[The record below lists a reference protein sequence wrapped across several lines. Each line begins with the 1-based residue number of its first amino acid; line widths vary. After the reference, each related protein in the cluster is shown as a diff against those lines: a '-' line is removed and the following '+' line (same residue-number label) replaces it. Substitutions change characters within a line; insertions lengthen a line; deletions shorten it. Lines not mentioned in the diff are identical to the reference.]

1 MDTLV
6 TLAPLLGLLG
16 TVSGIFRTFIAL
28 GSQSVEGAMGQ
39 ITGGIGEALIATMC
53 GLGIAILALV
63 PFNYFTRKLAQ
74 LHFELESAATNV
86 EVMVAAA
93 KQRGFET
100 QMFRQEH

>member
-1 MDTLV
+1 
-6 TLAPLLGLLG
+6 
-16 TVSGIFRTFIAL
+16 
-28 GSQSVEGAMGQ
+28 
-39 ITGGIGEALIATMC
+39 MC
-53 GLGIAILALV
+53 GLAIAILALI

-100 QMFRQEH
+100 QVFRQES